1 MLKDCSELVRRSR
14 GRNAEVAPSHRRNTT
29 LPQQRILV
37 GLLKKIARA
46 IQLKINVL
54 KGFGVHACDDC
65 SVWYWGHHWR
75 FPPSGLAHWLVHA
88 RRSLMIALAC
98 GKSRLL
104 RHRHFDIR
112 LPLNQPRCRYAAAG
126 PRRPNLRWTFSN
138 EFLQSQK
145 SFRTKQKLAK
155 AQKQNRPIPQWIRLR
170 TNNTIRYA
178 DPASARS
185 LQLPPA
191 PHDDNCGTNDT

>member
-1 MLKDCSELVRRSR
+1 M
-14 GRNAEVAPSHRRNTT
+14 T
-29 LPQQRILV
+29 
-37 GLLKKIARA
+37 IARA
-46 IQLKINVL
+46 IQLKINVSMGL
-54 KGFGVHACDDC
+54 VVHACDDS
-65 SVWYWGHHWR
+65 SVWCWGHHPR

-126 PRRPNLRWTFSN
+126 PRRPNLRSTFSN
-138 EFLQSQK
+138 EFVQSQK

-185 LQLPPA
+185 L
-191 PHDDNCGTNDT
+191 